1 MNFAGRLK
9 YYLIGFGLGCV
20 IVWAT
25 LYRNNDRPSWLP
37 EGRILE
43 FLAKTEIIVSD
54 ELKCKLECNSISLDF
69 LNEAF
74 FKSAKVNF
82 KESAT
87 KRKPCPEYFITS
99 TLPNNQSITVYIENC
114 ELCEG
119 CSKEGTAELMNFEI
133 ENTSKNCNC
142 GD

>member
-25 LYRNNDRPSWLP
+25 LIRNNDRPSWLP

-43 FLAKTEIIVSD
+43 FLAKTEVIIND
-54 ELKCKLECNSISLDF
+54 DIKCKLECNAIPTDF
-69 LNEAF
+69 LNETF
-74 FKSAKVNF
+74 FKHAKVNF
-82 KESAT
+82 EESAT
-87 KRKPCPEYFITS
+87 QRKPCPEYKITS
-99 TLPNNQSITVYIENC
+99 TLPNNQTITVYIENC

-119 CSKEGTAELMNFEI
+119 CDKEGTAELRGFEI
-133 ENTSKNCNC
+133 DNIKPTCECP
-142 GD
+142 